1 MIDDDRSGSEFMSLF
16 LSAFFLLLVHRFSF
30 LLTFSLSLF
39 FIVLLMDWF
48 DVLVSLRVS
57 VSK

>member
-1 MIDDDRSGSEFMSLF
+1 MSLF